1 MIMVSHDRAFLDA
14 TVTDIA
20 RLSEGNL
27 DSGLILTVGGVCV
40 VCVVGGFVGGYWGV
54 VVVVAGGDGNLDLG
68 LILTTFAYLSH
79 TSCGIPL
86 PMLITC

>member
-40 VCVVGGFVGGYWGV
+40 WCVWLVGSWVGIGV
-54 VVVVAGGDGNLDLG
+54 WWWWWLVATV
-68 LILTTFAYLSH
+68 ILTWA
-79 TSCGIPL
+79 
-86 PMLITC
+86 